1 MFSFFI
7 AVFMFA
13 CIFGVHSYEK
23 RFDKSYEEK
32 RRLERDML
40 EEFCDAYS
48 VSAIEEERLLE
59 RAGKSELDEELAA
72 VRDYLVEEL
81 DINPTAPMIAS
92 AYYAMRGMVMSR
104 YLMSTCS
111 HKSVLCK
118 HHDFGWSLGDC
129 DEIKRLNRERLV
141 FLKWYDK
148 ELRKAG
154 IPYELQYVPVDTNG
168 LADFSMA
175 GSVQNCNDAMMVGF
189 YWEPTRF
196 NVWNTAR
203 P

>member
-1 MFSFFI
+1 MLSFFI
-7 AVFMFA
+7 SVFMFA
-13 CIFGVHSYEK
+13 CIFAVRFYEK
-23 RFDKSYEEK
+23 RFDKTYDE
-32 RRLERDML
+32 RRQQERSML

-48 VSAIEEERLLE
+48 VSAIEEDKMFE
-59 RAGKSELDEELAA
+59 RAAALNLDEELVA
-72 VRDYLVEEL
+72 VRDYLIEEL
-81 DINPTAPMIAS
+81 DINPTAPMIVA
-92 AYYAMRGMVMSR
+92 AYYAMHGKVMSR

-129 DEIKRLNRERLV
+129 DEIRRLNKERLA
-141 FLKWYDK
+141 FLKWYDR
-148 ELRKAG
+148 ELRTAG
-154 IPYELQYVPVDTNG
+154 IPYELQYVEVGSDG
-168 LADFSMA
+168 HADFSRA
-175 GSVQNCNDAMMVGF
+175 GSVQDCNDAMRVGF

>member
-1 MFSFFI
+1 MLSFFI
-7 AVFMFA
+7 AVFMFV
-13 CIFGVHSYEK
+13 CIFGIRSYEK
-23 RFDKSYEEK
+23 HYDKSYDS
-32 RRLERDML
+32 RMERERTML
-40 EEFCDAYS
+40 EEFCDAY
-48 VSAIEEERLLE
+48 ATNELEEDRVFDC
-59 RAGKSELDEELAA
+59 AQKADLDNDLAEIKKNLI
-72 VRDYLVEEL
+72 DNLSI
-81 DINPTAPMIAS
+81 DPTPPMIVA
-92 AYYAMRGMVMSR
+92 AYYAKQGKVMSR

-129 DEIKRLNRERLV
+129 DEIKRLNKERLV

-148 ELRKAG
+148 ELQKAG
-154 IPYELQYVPVDTNG
+154 IPYELQYVPVDASG
-168 LADFSMA
+168 QADFSRA
-175 GSVQNCNDAMMVGF
+175 GSVQECNDAMMVGF